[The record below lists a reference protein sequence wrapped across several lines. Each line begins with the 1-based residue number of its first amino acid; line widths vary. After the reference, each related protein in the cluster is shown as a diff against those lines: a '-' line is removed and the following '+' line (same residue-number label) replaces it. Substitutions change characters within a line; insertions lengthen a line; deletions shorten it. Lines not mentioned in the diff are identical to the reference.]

1 MTATPGRAIPSAA
14 CDTAVPYERRRP
26 EETTLYQVV
35 HDHLDTFL
43 AQVEQETGTGLP
55 QFVKDEFEA
64 FLECGILAHGFLRL
78 RCGACAHEKLVAFS
92 CKRRGFCPACGARRM
107 AETAAHLVEH
117 VIPHVP
123 VRQWVVSFPIPLR
136 HLFASQPHL
145 LSPVLQVIHRALST
159 FVRHQAGVTHA
170 QAQTGAVTLI
180 QRFGSA
186 ANLNIHLHCLMLD
199 GVYRL
204 TDGDPVFQPVPA
216 PTTDQLQALLTRIIT
231 RLLKTLTRHG
241 ALMEEDTE
249 IPYLTNPDADP
260 ALAPLQAAACTYRI
274 ALGPRAGQKVLTW
287 KDPAL
292 RLASQETPQSQ
303 GCVSAQGFSLHADTY
318 CGPHQRQK
326 LERLCRYITRPALSH
341 KRLRLTPTG
350 EVVLQLK
357 TPYRDG
363 TTHLVMT
370 PLEFLQRL
378 AALVPRPRLH
388 LIRFHG
394 VLAPNAA
401 LRSQIVPGEADQAT
415 AFNEAGEAPSAATR
429 ARMNW
434 AQLLKRVFAIDLTI
448 CPQCGGPLTLLA
460 AIEDPTVIAKILA
473 HLGLP
478 SRAPPRAPA
487 RLDAFMQTA

>member
-1 MTATPGRAIPSAA
+1 MTVAHGIAIQSAA
-14 CDTAVPYERRRP
+14 GDTAVPYARRRP
-26 EETTLYQVV
+26 EETTLYQLVQ
-35 HDHLDTFL
+35 DHVETFF

-55 QFVKDEFEA
+55 QFVKDEFEG

-78 RCGACAHEKLVAFS
+78 RCEDCAHEKLVAFS

-136 HLFASQPHL
+136 HLFATQPQL

-159 FVRHQAGVTHA
+159 FVIKHAGLTRA
-170 QAQTGAVTLI
+170 QAHTGAVTLI

-186 ANLNIHLHCLMLD
+186 ANLNIHLHCLLLD
-199 GVYRL
+199 GVYRR
-204 TDGDPVFQPVPA
+204 TDSGPVFQAVPA
-216 PTTDQLQALLTRIIT
+216 PSAEQLQRVISRIVQRVMKSLTR
-231 RLLKTLTRHG
+231 KG
-241 ALMEEDTE
+241 ALIEEQGL
-249 IPYLTNPDADP
+249 PYLADPDGDP
-260 ALAPLQAAACTYRI
+260 ALAPLHAAACTYRI

-287 KDPAL
+287 KDPSL
-292 RLASQETPQSQ
+292 RSASPEVPHSQ
-303 GCVSAQGFSLHADTY
+303 GCVSAQGFSLHADTR
-318 CGPHQRQK
+318 CEPQQRQK
-326 LERLCRYITRPALSH
+326 LERLCRYITRPALGH
-341 KRLRLTPTG
+341 KRLSRTRAG

-363 TTHLVMT
+363 STHLVMT

-401 LRSQIVPGEADQAT
+401 LRAQIVPGEGAQAPNSADADDD
-415 AFNEAGEAPSAATR
+415 PPAASPR
-429 ARMNW
+429 ARMSW
-434 AQLLKRVFAIDLTI
+434 AQLLKRVFAIDITT
-448 CPQCGGPLTLLA
+448 CPQCGGPLTILA
-460 AIEDPTVIAKILA
+460 AIEDHVLRYRA
-473 HLGLP
+473 H
-478 SRAPPRAPA
+478 
-487 RLDAFMQTA
+487 RLRPGHGRC